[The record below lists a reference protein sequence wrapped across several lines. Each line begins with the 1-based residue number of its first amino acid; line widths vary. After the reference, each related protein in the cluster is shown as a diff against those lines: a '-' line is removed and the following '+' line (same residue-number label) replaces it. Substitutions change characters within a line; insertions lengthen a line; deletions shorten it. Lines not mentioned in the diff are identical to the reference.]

1 MTFDQRAGKGYRRSF
16 KLAVLVA
23 LASLVA
29 PLIAAA
35 AVPLPN
41 PATIRSA
48 VVAASNFKNIGSL
61 SNLTPSLPELVA
73 TFTSPNPNFG
83 SHRGCYLDGGTATL
97 QADWVSQCAYGQTNA
112 QRAVLVF
119 GDSTAWNWLSTF
131 DAWGYLNGWRVIF
144 VVHTS
149 CAPWKRPWLKS
160 STMLGTVTQG
170 KCEQWAS
177 TVLSAIADIR
187 PIAVFP
193 IGIEYEINNNP
204 ALPHSSVAQIA
215 TTISSLAT
223 TLRQLHTTAVLL
235 QPFPSYAWSSTA
247 LACVTQHPANV
258 QSCEMKTSAVP
269 LLLMN
274 KAYAR
279 AAITSKVTQVSTLNW
294 FCGPTYCP
302 LVVPV
307 GGVRYLTYHD
317 GYHINPQFAQ
327 LLAPTL
333 ASDLTRI
340 LGTGPLAKK

>member
-1 MTFDQRAGKGYRRSF
+1 MATLMA
-16 KLAVLVA
+16 LVT
-23 LASLVA
+23 LMV
-29 PLIAAA
+29 PLIASAD
-35 AVPLPN
+35 VSLPN
-41 PATIRSA
+41 PATMRSA
-48 VVAASNFKNIGSL
+48 VVVASNVKNIGSL
-61 SNLTPSLPELVA
+61 NNLTPSLPALEGTL
-73 TFTSPNPNFG
+73 TSLNPNFG

-97 QADWVSQCAYGQTNA
+97 QADWVTQCVYGQTNA
-112 QRAVLVF
+112 QKSVLVF

-177 TVLSAIADIR
+177 TVLGAITGIR

-204 ALPHSSVAQIA
+204 ALPHASEVQIA
-215 TTISSLAT
+215 TSISSLVT
-223 TLRQLHTTAVLL
+223 TLRQLQTTPVLL

-247 LACVTQHPANV
+247 LACLTQHPANV
-258 QSCEMKTSAVP
+258 QNCEMKTSSVP

-279 AAITSKVTQVSTLNW
+279 AANASKVAQVSTLNW

-302 LVVPV
+302 LVVPL

-317 GYHINPQFAQ
+317 GYHINTQFAQ

-333 ASDLTRI
+333 AVDLKRI
-340 LGTGPLAKK
+340 LGTGSLAK